1 MKLTIDQYCQKFKI
15 SKEVVHARL
24 RDKKLS
30 FVSEDSAI
38 YILLPDTPLAP
49 VKPTPP
55 TTVAAPDAAQI
66 TLAQQKPTVATVLA
80 LMQKENRFLKDKI
93 LALESKIEKLVDDK
107 EQLLRDEKNRLENFY
122 NTKDEQ
128 LRNILELVNKKLDYE
143 QEFARPTSTHN
154 YIDEATL
161 VEPNTLIELKEYLR
175 SLDLRPH
182 EKKIIK
188 KRFLAVYDSD
198 IRIIRQHNKL
208 YLNISKYDYGDLL
221 VC

>member
-15 SKEVVHARL
+15 SKEVVHTRL

-30 FVSEDSAI
+30 FVSEDSTI
-38 YILLPDTPLAP
+38 YILIPDTPLAP
-49 VKPTPP
+49 TKPATP
-55 TTVAAPDAAQI
+55 TTATTQM
-66 TLAQQKPTVATVLA
+66 TSTQQKPTVATVLA
-80 LMQKENRFLKDKI
+80 LLQKENRFLKDKI
-93 LALESKIEKLVDDK
+93 LALESKIEKLIDDK

-128 LRNILELVNKKLDYE
+128 LKNILELVNKKLDYE
-143 QEFARPTSTHN
+143 QEFARPASGHN

-161 VEPNTLIELKEYLR
+161 VEPTPLIELKEYLR

>member
-1 MKLTIDQYCQKFKI
+1 MKLTINQYCQKFKI

-49 VKPTPP
+49 VKPTTP
-55 TTVAAPDAAQI
+55 TTVAAPDATQI
-66 TLAQQKPTVATVLA
+66 TLAQPKPTVATVLA